1 MTDQQVSAETPS
13 LNETPHV
20 RESLFRATLFSALGT
35 FVTQLLIFSLIA
47 MVRPDMPEIPF
58 KFMVGFIALLC
69 IPVFVLLF
77 LLQLCFRA
85 TGQYL
90 PNLVNSALV
99 GVAAC
104 IITMLI
110 MIGGSTI
117 YTWPKI
123 DWSVSTSISWPISV
137 SFILGVPLAV
147 MLRNVPSIG
156 TPMLVML
163 GLFSLLIGVWG
174 LFL

>member
-1 MTDQQVSAETPS
+1 MNKTSR
-13 LNETPHV
+13 V
-20 RESLFRATLFSALGT
+20 REPLLLVALFSALGV
-35 FVTQLLIFSLIA
+35 FVTQLLIFSVIA
-47 MVRPDMPEIPF
+47 LLRPDSPDIPF

-90 PNLVNSALV
+90 PSLVNAALV

-104 IITMLI
+104 IITMLV

-123 DWSVSTSISWPISV
+123 DWFVSTSISWPISV
-137 SFILGVPLAV
+137 AFLLGVPLAV
-147 MLRNVPSIG
+147 TLKSIPRVGPSL
-156 TPMLVML
+156 LVFL
-163 GLFSLLIGVWG
+163 GLGSLLVGAWG
-174 LFL
+174 LLA